1 MNIEELRDYCLS
13 FDGVTE
19 KMPFQQFKAAQ
30 SICAFYVSG
39 HIFRYFDI
47 DKFDTCIIKCNTTQ
61 IDCLKERY
69 ESISNPYNMNRKYW
83 ISIHFHGD
91 VNDRILRSLI
101 QDSYEIVKQQYKR
114 KIRSL

>member
-1 MNIEELRDYCLS
+1 MNYLIER
-13 FDGVTE
+13 
-19 KMPFQQFKAAQ
+19 K
-30 SICAFYVSG
+30 
-39 HIFRYFDI
+39 
-47 DKFDTCIIKCNTTQ
+47 IKCNTTQ

>member
-39 HIFRYFDI
+39 HIFR
-47 DKFDTCIIKCNTTQ
+47 
-61 IDCLKERY
+61 
-69 ESISNPYNMNRKYW
+69 
-83 ISIHFHGD
+83 

>member
-39 HIFRYFDI
+39 HIFCYFD
-47 DKFDTCIIKCNTTQ
+47 
-61 IDCLKERY
+61 
-69 ESISNPYNMNRKYW
+69 MNRKYW